1 MKKIITTLIISLV
14 IAGCAGGLRGKS
26 NLTPPTELDL
36 TVPATLVSQ
45 NWQIKTGSQTPKESN
60 LRFYIADD
68 GLGTL
73 YIAGQKGVVTAIDRH
88 NGQKR
93 WEVKTQSP
101 LYTGISY
108 SQGILLVGTQD
119 GHIEALSAS
128 NGAQVWRQKLLGVP
142 AVPPVGNG
150 QLAIVRTLFGAVE
163 SFNLQDGSEEWA
175 YLFPRSEF
183 SVRGAAPPTF
193 LNGNILIAGDTGT
206 LSLINA
212 ETGAEIWSRVLSQ
225 PQNGSYMGGLRDV
238 DAAIIV
244 SPQRIFV
251 GQYLAGVTA
260 LTYDGRKLWQAGK
273 GVYAGLAYTG
283 ESVISVERDST
294 IQALNAQNGASVWQ
308 NLDLRGRN
316 LTKPVIVRNRIVVGD
331 FEGYVHVIDAT
342 TGILQGTTKVG
353 STGFLWDIREI
364 DGSVYLLD
372 YSGTLYKVSI

>member
-36 TVPATLVSQ
+36 TVPATLVSKS
-45 NWQIKTGSQTPKESN
+45 WQIKTGSQTAKESN

-73 YIAGQKGVVTAIDRH
+73 YVAGEKGVITAVDSH

-119 GHIEALSAS
+119 GYIEALSAS

-150 QLAIVRTLFGAVE
+150 DLAIVRTLFGAVE
-163 SFNLQDGSEEWA
+163 SFNLQDGSEAWA

-225 PQNGSYMGGLRDV
+225 PLNGSYMGGLRDV

-244 SPQRIFV
+244 TPQRIFV

-260 LTYDGRKLWQAGK
+260 LTHDGRKLWQAGK

-283 ESVISVERDST
+283 ENVISVERDST
-294 IQALNAQNGASVWQ
+294 LQALNAQNGTSVWQ